1 MTAKT
6 WGLGWFKV
14 HGYVTVQEVENE
26 LTWKAGR
33 ALDALENLMRVT
45 SFPYDFGWIWELG
58 FYAAD
63 TQIAT
68 TIDWPG

>member
-1 MTAKT
+1 M
-6 WGLGWFKV
+6 

-45 SFPYDFGWIWELG
+45 SIPYDFG
-58 FYAAD
+58 
-63 TQIAT
+63 
-68 TIDWPG
+68 